1 MQVKLLRV
9 LQEFQFEKI
18 GGTQTFNADTRVILA
33 TNENLND
40 LVAKGQF
47 REDLFYRIN
56 VIHLELPPLRSR
68 AADIP
73 FLADFFLEKLGEE
86 LGKSVD
92 RFSAP
97 AMDLLKTHPL
107 PGNIRE
113 LQNIIERAVL
123 LGKSSEIQIEDLPE
137 KIRSSDSL
145 SSAAVE
151 IIPPV
156 KRQTLKQALE
166 GPERTIIL
174 NVLNGNNWNRNEP
187 PKH

>member
-56 VIHLELPPLRSR
+56 VIHLELPPLRAR

-73 FLADFFLEKLGEE
+73 FLADFFLEKLGE
-86 LGKSVD
+86 S
-92 RFSAP
+92 
-97 AMDLLKTHPL
+97 
-107 PGNIRE
+107 
-113 LQNIIERAVL
+113 
-123 LGKSSEIQIEDLPE
+123 
-137 KIRSSDSL
+137 
-145 SSAAVE
+145 
-151 IIPPV
+151 
-156 KRQTLKQALE
+156 
-166 GPERTIIL
+166 
-174 NVLNGNNWNRNEP
+174 
-187 PKH
+187 